1 MKSGRLA
8 PIVAMVVAL
17 SIVASGC
24 GGGQSVLD
32 PDADLVVYGAH
43 IWDGSAGA
51 TLRGPAL
58 LQVSDGRVLSV
69 SLMPDGAEL
78 EPAAA
83 EIAATAGAAGAVVVD
98 ARGRYLIPGLVNAH
112 GHVGGTWTPDTS
124 VAPTGMAAS
133 YESYAIAELERYA
146 RFGVTTVA
154 ILGGDREP
162 AFDLRDASW
171 GEGRPG
177 WSWENRG
184 RARLLVAG
192 PVRGVT
198 TIREEV

>member
-1 MKSGRLA
+1 MKSGRFA
-8 PIVAMVVAL
+8 PIVAMIVAL

-43 IWDGSAGA
+43 IWDGS
-51 TLRGPAL
+51 
-58 LQVSDGRVLSV
+58 
-69 SLMPDGAEL
+69 
-78 EPAAA
+78 
-83 EIAATAGAAGAVVVD
+83 AGAVVVD

-154 ILGGDREP
+154 SLGGDREP

-177 WSWENRG
+177 WSWENPG